1 MNCPGAERSLTFREL
16 IDRVDELFTLVGLDP
31 MMRDRFPHNFSGG
44 QRQRIGVA
52 RALASNPSILLLDEP
67 ISALDV
73 SIQAQVINLLE
84 DLQSKM
90 GLAYLFIAH
99 DLAVV
104 KHISDKIL
112 VMYLGRV
119 MEEASSED
127 LYRDPIHPYT
137 QALLSAVPIAD
148 PVIERQRSFIELQGE
163 VPSVINRAKGCPFCN
178 RCRYAT
184 EQCFAECPQVTD
196 RGGGH
201 MVACFNK

>member
-1 MNCPGAERSLTFREL
+1 M
-16 IDRVDELFTLVGLDP
+16 
-31 MMRDRFPHNFSGG
+31 
-44 QRQRIGVA
+44 A

-84 DLQSKM
+84 DLQSRL

-127 LYRDPIHPYT
+127 LYNNPIHPYT

-163 VPSVINRAKGCPFCN
+163 VPSVINRAKGCPFCT

-184 EQCFAECPQVTD
+184 DQCFAECPQPTD
-196 RGGGH
+196 RGDGH